1 MIERFIYNATRV
13 PIHLSSLSHIVSIL
27 QGEKILLLLQEEELL
42 NEDFLV
48 YVSEFVVNGAITHL
62 FSVEEQT
69 SIINSIRTEVTA
81 AGLTYTRETAW
92 DFFLK

>member
-1 MIERFIYNATRV
+1 MTLPRKAPVTI
-13 PIHLSSLSHIVSIL
+13 IL
-27 QGEKILLLLQEEELL
+27 FLHHFQGEKILLLLTDEELL

-48 YVSEFVVNGAITHL
+48 YVGEFVVTGAITHL
-62 FSVEEQT
+62 FSAEEQT